1 MQVPLR
7 VMVKVGFLTLP
18 QKRISGQ
25 VRMIKY
31 LERIQ
36 ESDRNSPK
44 APGVG
49 FLREGTAL
57 VSLPLENC
65 VHSSKDVIYN
75 KN

>member
-1 MQVPLR
+1 
-7 VMVKVGFLTLP
+7 
-18 QKRISGQ
+18 
-25 VRMIKY
+25 MIKY